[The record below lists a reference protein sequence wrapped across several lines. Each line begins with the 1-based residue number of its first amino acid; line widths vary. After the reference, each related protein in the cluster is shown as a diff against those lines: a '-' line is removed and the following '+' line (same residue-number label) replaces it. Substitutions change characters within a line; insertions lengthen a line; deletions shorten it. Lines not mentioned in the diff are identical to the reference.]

1 MKFSEGEE
9 ILAKYPNSD
18 KYYKGKI
25 LSIKGEQYKV
35 QFETGI
41 EQYIDSTDIKVYFLL
56 YIIYVLCFKN
66 V

>member
-9 ILAKYPNSD
+9 ILAKHPNSD

-25 LSIKGEQYKV
+25 LSIKGERYKV

-41 EQYIDSTDIKVYFLL
+41 EQYIDSTDIKVYF
-56 YIIYVLCFKN
+56 YI
-66 V
+66 